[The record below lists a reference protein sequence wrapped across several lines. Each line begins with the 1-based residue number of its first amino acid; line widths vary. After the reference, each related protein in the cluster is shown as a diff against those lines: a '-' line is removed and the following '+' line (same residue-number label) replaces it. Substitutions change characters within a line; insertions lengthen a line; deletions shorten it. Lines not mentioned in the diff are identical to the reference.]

1 MIPKDRPAPGIHG
14 DEESKGSFGVSE
26 PTGDLYLL
34 SRPILKKFEITL
46 VASIVHARHYWRD
59 HPTPDVRTNRDGPP

>member
-34 SRPILKKFEITL
+34 SRGILKKFEITL
-46 VASIVHARHYWRD
+46 VASIVQRAALLEGSSD
-59 HPTPDVRTNRDGPP
+59 SECPNQS

>member
-46 VASIVHARHYWRD
+46 VASIVQRDYWRD
-59 HPTPDVRTNRDGPP
+59 HPTRYVRTNRDGPP